1 VWLGSKPPA
10 AAKTIIH
17 RKGASHPFVGVAR
30 FADYN
35 AGQGLW
41 SKMPAAMIAKCSEA
55 LALRKAFPA
64 DLSGVYST
72 DEMEQAEVQP
82 VTVAA
87 SPAGDAKLF
96 QAGKAAIAK
105 ADTMDKLQEVVAR
118 MDKRKPDL
126 NDEQNQQLIELALAK
141 EAELE
146 PAIEDP
152 FDN

>member
-1 VWLGSKPPA
+1 
-10 AAKTIIH
+10 
-17 RKGASHPFVGVAR
+17 
-30 FADYN
+30 
-35 AGQGLW
+35 
-41 SKMPAAMIAKCSEA
+41 MPAAMIAKCSEA

>member
-1 VWLGSKPPA
+1 
-10 AAKTIIH
+10 
-17 RKGASHPFVGVAR
+17 
-30 FADYN
+30 
-35 AGQGLW
+35 
-41 SKMPAAMIAKCSEA
+41 
-55 LALRKAFPA
+55 
-64 DLSGVYST
+64 
-72 DEMEQAEVQP
+72 MEQAEVQP

-152 FDN
+152 FDD

>member
-1 VWLGSKPPA
+1 
-10 AAKTIIH
+10 
-17 RKGASHPFVGVAR
+17 
-30 FADYN
+30 
-35 AGQGLW
+35 
-41 SKMPAAMIAKCSEA
+41 M
-55 LALRKAFPA
+55 RKAFPA

-152 FDN
+152 FDD